1 MPLAMP
7 PPDFEPRLAAHLEAF
22 ETLTAVPAPPCRKIR
37 DMPMTEDADPVGSER
52 HFRANHLMTV
62 YRHPHFGSAG

>member
-1 MPLAMP
+1 MPLTMP

-22 ETLTAVPAPPCRKIR
+22 ETLTAVQAPPCR
-37 DMPMTEDADPVGSER
+37 DVPMTEDADPVGSER
-52 HFRANHLMTV
+52 HFRATQLLTV